1 MNRLLHT
8 MIRVND
14 LNESLKF
21 YVDALGMKLLRKHD
35 YSNGEFHAGRLSAT
49 RPRTIIR

>member
-1 MNRLLHT
+1 MQLLHT

-21 YVDALGMKLLRKHD
+21 YCDQLGMKLLRK
-35 YSNGEFHAGRLSAT
+35 AGFSRRRVHPRVRRLW
-49 RPRTIIR
+49 R